1 MKALIGLEK
10 EIFELKETYS
20 LIIENI
26 SDLIA
31 IVKLQDD
38 FKLEY
43 INERIF
49 LKLLGYTYKE
59 IFKNSILDYIHPD
72 DKKSAV
78 NFFKKETKIEKQ
90 YQELR
95 IKSKSGEY
103 KWFEVKRKEIKNAD
117 NQIILLLILRDLSQ
131 QKNLKAEMKEKDKRF
146 KDLTTSIPEIRFW
159 KLFTPKKYEEALRNS
174 YEMLQMVMDNIPEN
188 IFWKDTNLV
197 YLGCNKN
204 YATLIGAK
212 HPQNVIGKTDFDF
225 LINKKKVAYLKKH
238 ENNVINSDNPEIH
251 VIEPWIFNNGEKNW
265 FDVNRIPLHDSL
277 GKTVGILITYE
288 DVTEK
293 LIAEQKLI
301 ESEEKFRTI
310 AEQSLIGISILQDGY
325 FKYMNDAVSK
335 ITEYSIEE
343 MLNQPIENLEKV
355 IHTED
360 LSSVLQF
367 VKMKHAMELET
378 ISPSSFRMKTKSGKE
393 KWIEAYSK
401 TILYEGKNAK
411 LIIINDITEKIE
423 IQRLILEENL
433 KLLELDRIREEL
445 ITRVTHELKTPLISV
460 YSGSELLLDTYNE
473 KTSDE
478 ILEILKIINRGG
490 KKLKELIDRLLDISR
505 IESKRLELN
514 KLTENLS
521 DIIKQCIQDMSF
533 LAKKR
538 KISIKLVLPQEVH
551 LEIDEY
557 RITQVLINLL
567 SNAIKNTPKKG
578 KIYVS
583 LSENENYVDII
594 ITDTGVGLTETEMNQ
609 IFKKFGKIERYG
621 KNMDVDIRGSGLGL
635 YISKEI
641 VELHGGRI
649 LVESEGMNKGST
661 FTVRLFK
668 NII

>member
-1 MKALIGLEK
+1 MIGLEK

-277 GKTVGILITYE
+277 GKNVGILVTYE

-310 AEQSLIGISILQDGY
+310 AEQSLIVISILQDGY

-393 KWIEAYSK
+393 KWIEAYSN

-505 IESKRLELN
+505 IESNRLELN

-538 KISIKLVLPQEVH
+538 KISIKLVLPQEVY

-583 LSENENYVDII
+583 LSENEKYVDII
-594 ITDTGVGLTETEMNQ
+594 IKDTGVGLTETEMNQ

-649 LVESEGMNKGST
+649 LVESEGRNKGSI
-661 FTVRLFK
+661 FTVRFFK
-668 NII
+668 NMR

>member
-1 MKALIGLEK
+1 MIGLEN
-10 EIFELKETYS
+10 EIFELEETYPF
-20 LIIENI
+20 IIENI
-26 SDLIA
+26 NDLIA
-31 IVKLQDD
+31 IIKLQDD

-59 IFKNSILDYIHPD
+59 VFKNSILDYIHPD
-72 DKKSAV
+72 DKKFAV
-78 NFFKKETKIEKQ
+78 NYFKKETKIEKKF
-90 YQELR
+90 QELR

-103 KWFEVKRKEIKNAD
+103 KWFEVKKKEIKKAD
-117 NQIILLLILRDLSQ
+117 NQKILLLILRDLSQ
-131 QKNLKAEMKEKDKRF
+131 QKNLKAEMEEKDKKF

-159 KLFTPKKYEEALRNS
+159 KLFTPKKYEEALKSS
-174 YEMLQMVMDNIPEN
+174 YEMLQMVMDTIPEN
-188 IFWKDTNLV
+188 IFWKDTNLI
-197 YLGCNKN
+197 YLGSNKN

-212 HPQNVIGKTDFDF
+212 NPQNVIGKSDSDF
-225 LINKKKVAYLKKH
+225 LTNKKKVAYLKKH
-238 ENNVINSDNPEIH
+238 ETRVINSDNPEIH
-251 VIEPWIFNNGEKNW
+251 VIEPWIFDNGEKIW
-265 FDVNRIPLHDSL
+265 FDVNRIPLYDSL
-277 GKTVGILITYE
+277 RKTVGILVTYE

-310 AEQSLIGISILQDGY
+310 AEQSLIGIAILQDGY

-335 ITEYSIEE
+335 ITEYSIKE
-343 MLNQPIENLEKV
+343 MLNQPIENLEKI

-360 LSSVLQF
+360 LSLAMEF
-367 VKMKHAMELET
+367 FKMKQAMEVEI
-378 ISPSSFRMKTKSGKE
+378 ISPSSFRLITKYGKE

-423 IQRLILEENL
+423 VQRLILEENF

-445 ITRVTHELKTPLISV
+445 MTRVTHELKTPLISV
-460 YSGSELLLDTYNE
+460 YSGSELLLDSYNE

-490 KKLKELIDRLLDISR
+490 KKLNNLVDKLLDISKM
-505 IESKRLELN
+505 ESKRWQLN
-514 KLTENLS
+514 KLKEDLS
-521 DIIKQCIQDMSF
+521 EIIKECVQDMIF

-538 KISIKLVLPQEVH
+538 EISIKLVLPQEIY

-578 KIYVS
+578 IINVS
-583 LSENENYVDII
+583 LNESENYVDII
-594 ITDTGVGLTETEMNQ
+594 IKDTGVGLTEKEMNQ
-609 IFKKFGKIERYG
+609 IFKKFGKVERYG
-621 KNMDVDIRGSGLGL
+621 KQMDVDIRGSGLGL

-649 LVESEGMNKGST
+649 LVESEGRNKGST
-661 FTVRLFK
+661 FTVRLLK
-668 NII
+668 KII